1 MALTPHEIEKRQEQ
15 KESRQFFAAVATASI
30 ISIAGLMWGI
40 PTYNVWQ
47 KGLSGKAVLAK
58 AEFSRQAR
66 VMAAKAEKEAA
77 DYTAESI
84 KIVGEAAQKYPE
96 YRQQEFILAF
106 GDALREG
113 NIEQI
118 IYVPTEAM
126 IPITEAGKR

>member
-1 MALTPHEIEKRQEQ
+1 MNHVPQDDFNKKLIAWIALGITVIGCL
-15 KESRQFFAAVATASI
+15 
-30 ISIAGLMWGI
+30 IALMMWGI

-47 KGLSGKAVLAK
+47 KGLEGKAVLAK

-66 VMAAKAEKEAA
+66 VMSAQAEKDAA
-77 DYTAESI
+77 DLTAASI

-106 GDALREG
+106 GEALREG
-113 NIEQI
+113 SINQI

-126 IPITEAGKR
+126 IPITEAGKLVK

>member
-1 MALTPHEIEKRQEQ
+1 MQGFTNEGKDPTIRNIILGITATTAIV
-15 KESRQFFAAVATASI
+15 AVA
-30 ISIAGLMWGI
+30 MWGI

-47 KGLSGKAVLAK
+47 KGLSGKAILAK

-66 VMAAKAEKEAA
+66 VMSAQAEKDAA
-77 DYTAESI
+77 QLTADSI

-106 GDALREG
+106 GEALREG
-113 NIEQI
+113 AIEQVV
-118 IYVPTEAM
+118 YVPTEAM